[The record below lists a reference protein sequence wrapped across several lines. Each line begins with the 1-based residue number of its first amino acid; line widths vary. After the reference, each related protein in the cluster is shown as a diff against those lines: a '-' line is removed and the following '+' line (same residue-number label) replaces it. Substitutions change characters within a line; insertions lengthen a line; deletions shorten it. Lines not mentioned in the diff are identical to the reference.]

1 MFGNLWPDG
10 LVWNG
15 RCGHLNHNEGMVMS
29 SKVKSFFR
37 AASVSAALLLG
48 AMTAGGCGPAWTIV
62 KQAAP
67 SPFNA
72 QSAFAVEPIAY
83 EGLKVGGKAES
94 DYLAEKKPE
103 QVEAWR
109 TDLGKLNQ
117 AFADTL
123 VKESKGLTVSVG
135 PAAAPGPYS
144 VKPMVSYIE
153 PGVWAAVVNIPSE
166 VRMALRI
173 VDAQGAVVDEVATS
187 VKYAT
192 GNIMGV
198 PVNVSVTERLNEC
211 GKILGESAA
220 KYLKTRANVK

>member
-1 MFGNLWPDG
+1 
-10 LVWNG
+10 
-15 RCGHLNHNEGMVMS
+15 MS

-37 AASVSAALLLG
+37 AVSVSAALLLG
-48 AMTAGGCGPAWTIV
+48 AATVSGCGPAWTV
-62 KQAAP
+62 VRQAQP

-72 QSAFAVEPIAY
+72 QSAFAVEPIAF
-83 EGLKVGGKAES
+83 EGLKVGDKNEA

-109 TDLGKLNQ
+109 ADLGKLNQ

-123 VKESKGLTVSVG
+123 VKEGKGLQVTAG
-135 PAAAPGPYS
+135 AAAAPGPYS
-144 VKPMVSYIE
+144 VKPMVSFIE

-166 VRMALRI
+166 VRMTLRI
-173 VDAQGAVVDEVATS
+173 VDGQGTVVDEVSTS

-192 GNIMGV
+192 QSIMGV

-211 GKILGESAA
+211 GKRLGESAA
-220 KYLKTRANVK
+220 QYLKVRASVK

>member
-1 MFGNLWPDG
+1 MFGNLRQRVRWFLSACRHPNDNKG
-10 LVWNG
+10 T
-15 RCGHLNHNEGMVMS
+15 VMS
-29 SKVKSFFR
+29 SKMKSFFR
-37 AASVSAALLLG
+37 AASISAALLLG
-48 AMTAGGCGPAWTIV
+48 AMTTGGCGPAWTV
-62 KQAAP
+62 VRQAAP

-83 EGLKVGGKAES
+83 EGLKVGGKAEA

-109 TDLGKLNQ
+109 ADLGKLNQ

-123 VKESKGLTVSVG
+123 VKEGKGLAIAVG

-144 VKPMVSYIE
+144 VKPMVSFIE

-166 VRMALRI
+166 VRMTLRI

-220 KYLKTRANVK
+220 KYLKLRANVK

>member
-1 MFGNLWPDG
+1 
-10 LVWNG
+10 
-15 RCGHLNHNEGMVMS
+15 MS

-37 AASVSAALLLG
+37 ALSVSAALLLG
-48 AMTAGGCGPAWTIV
+48 AATVSGCGPAWTV
-62 KQAAP
+62 VRQAQP

-83 EGLKVGGKAES
+83 EGLKVGDKNEA

-109 TDLGKLNQ
+109 ADLGKLNQ

-123 VKESKGLTVSVG
+123 VKEGKGLQVTAG
-135 PAAAPGPYS
+135 AAAAPGPYS
-144 VKPMVSYIE
+144 VKPMVSFIE

-166 VRMALRI
+166 VRMTLRI
-173 VDAQGAVVDEVATS
+173 VDGQGTVVDEVSTS

-192 GNIMGV
+192 QSIMGV

-211 GKILGESAA
+211 GKRLGESAA
-220 KYLKTRANVK
+220 QYLKVRASVK

>member
-1 MFGNLWPDG
+1 
-10 LVWNG
+10 
-15 RCGHLNHNEGMVMS
+15 MS

-37 AASVSAALLLG
+37 ALSVSAALLVG
-48 AMTAGGCGPAWTIV
+48 AATVSGCGPAWTV
-62 KQAAP
+62 VRQAQP

-83 EGLKVGGKAES
+83 EGLKVGDKNEA

-109 TDLGKLNQ
+109 ADLGKLNQ

-123 VKESKGLTVSVG
+123 VKEGKGLQVTAG
-135 PAAAPGPYS
+135 AAAAPGPYS
-144 VKPMVSYIE
+144 VKPMVSFIE

-166 VRMALRI
+166 VRMTLRI
-173 VDAQGAVVDEVATS
+173 VDGQGTVVDEVSTS

-192 GNIMGV
+192 QSIMGV

-211 GKILGESAA
+211 GKRLGESAA
-220 KYLKTRANVK
+220 QYLKVRASVK

>member
-1 MFGNLWPDG
+1 MKSN
-10 LVWNG
+10 
-15 RCGHLNHNEGMVMS
+15 
-29 SKVKSFFR
+29 VKSFFR
-37 AASVSAALLLG
+37 AASISAALLFG
-48 AMTAGGCGPAWTIV
+48 AMTAGGCGPAWTV
-62 KQAAP
+62 VRQAAP

-72 QSAFAVEPIAY
+72 QSAFAIEPIAY
-83 EGLKVGGKAES
+83 EGLKVGGKAEA

-109 TDLGKLNQ
+109 ADLGKLNQ
-117 AFADTL
+117 QFAENL
-123 VKESKGLTVSVG
+123 AKEATGLQVSVG

-153 PGVWAAVVNIPSE
+153 PGVWAGIVNIPAE
-166 VRMALRI
+166 VRMTLRI

-192 GNIMGV
+192 SSIMGV
-198 PVNVSVTERLNEC
+198 PVNVSVTERLGEC

-220 KYLKTRANVK
+220 KYLKVRANVK

>member
-1 MFGNLWPDG
+1 
-10 LVWNG
+10 
-15 RCGHLNHNEGMVMS
+15 MS

-37 AASVSAALLLG
+37 AVSVSAALLLG
-48 AMTAGGCGPAWTIV
+48 AATVSGCGPAWTV
-62 KQAAP
+62 VRQAQP

-83 EGLKVGGKAES
+83 EGLKVGDKNEA

-109 TDLGKLNQ
+109 ADLGKLNQ

-123 VKESKGLTVSVG
+123 VKEGKGLQVTAG
-135 PAAAPGPYS
+135 AAAAPGPYS
-144 VKPMVSYIE
+144 VKPMVSFIE

-166 VRMALRI
+166 VRMTLRI
-173 VDAQGAVVDEVATS
+173 VDGQGTVVDEVSTS

-192 GNIMGV
+192 QSIMGV

-211 GKILGESAA
+211 GKRLGESAA
-220 KYLKTRANVK
+220 QYLKVRASVK